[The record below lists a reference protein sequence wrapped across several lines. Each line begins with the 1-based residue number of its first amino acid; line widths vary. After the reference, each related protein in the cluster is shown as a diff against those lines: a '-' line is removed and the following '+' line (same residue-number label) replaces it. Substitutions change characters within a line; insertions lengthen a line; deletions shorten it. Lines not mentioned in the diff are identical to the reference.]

1 MAYQIAKM
9 IGHGKSQIWDYY
21 KDPKRKVVDFDNI
34 NKARKKLMSILIAD
48 PYSFNGEKH
57 GVVVSGNKI
66 MGYMHLK
73 KGWDGGI
80 FYEVYDSH
88 INYVVMSDGSIKR

>member
-1 MAYQIAKM
+1 MAYQIAM
-9 IGHGKSQIWDYY
+9 MTGYGKSQIWDYY
-21 KDPKRKVVDFDNI
+21 KDPKRNIVSFDNI
-34 NKARKKLMSILIAD
+34 NKARKKLMSILIAC
-48 PYSFNGEKH
+48 PYSLNGEKH

-80 FYEVYDSH
+80 TYEVYDSH